1 MEQKCKFNKLL
12 RKLHIGMHFL
22 HALGE
27 MPKFSLYLKGHLKHK
42 KKLDDVSRVVLNE
55 ECFMVLH
62 KSCPPKIGEPGS
74 FFIPCQVGDLDF
86 QNALADLGTSINVM
100 SLYVADKLFL
110 PPLTPTMM
118 SIQFVDGSIKYTKG
132 TVDNVFVQ
140 DSKLKGLSSRWI
152 SWCWT

>member
-1 MEQKCKFNKLL
+1 
-12 RKLHIGMHFL
+12 MHFL

-140 DSKLKGLSSRWI
+140 VKGFVISVDFVVLDVEDQDSNVSLVFGKPFLNL
-152 SWCWT
+152 